1 MPNTTLTRSE
11 LAALIDHTQVKTF
24 ATQIDIAKLCD
35 EAAEYRLAAV
45 TINPAWISYCAKRLE
60 GTGVAI
66 NSTIGFPLGAST
78 ALIKVEETREAVANG
93 ATELDM
99 VINVGTLKSGLH
111 DYVGKEIDA
120 VVKAAGDLPV
130 KVILETCFLTD
141 EEKRAVCQL
150 SLDAGAHF
158 VKTSTGF
165 GSAGATVEDVRLMR
179 EAVGD
184 RMGVKAAGGIRRLSD
199 AKYMLEAGA
208 SQLAAAGTRAAPQIL
223 AEIVD
228 PPG

>member
-1 MPNTTLTRSE
+1 MADSALTRSD
-11 LAALIDHTQVKTF
+11 LAALIDHTQVKAF
-24 ATQIDIAKLCD
+24 ATQIDMAELCD
-35 EAAEYRLAAV
+35 EAAEFGLAAV
-45 TINPAWISYCAKRLE
+45 TINPAWTSYCAKRLE
-60 GTGVAI
+60 GTSVAI

-78 ALIKVEETREAVANG
+78 ALIKVEETREAIANG

-99 VINVGTLKSGLH
+99 VINIGALKSGFS
-111 DYVGKEIDA
+111 DYVGREIDA
-120 VVKAAGDLPV
+120 IVKAAGDLPV

-141 EEKRAVCQL
+141 EEKRTVCQL
-150 SLDAGAHF
+150 SLDAGASF

-179 EAVGD
+179 EAVGN

-199 AKYMLEAGA
+199 AKDMLEAGA
-208 SQLAAAGTRAAPQIL
+208 SRIGTSATPQIL

-228 PPG
+228 SP